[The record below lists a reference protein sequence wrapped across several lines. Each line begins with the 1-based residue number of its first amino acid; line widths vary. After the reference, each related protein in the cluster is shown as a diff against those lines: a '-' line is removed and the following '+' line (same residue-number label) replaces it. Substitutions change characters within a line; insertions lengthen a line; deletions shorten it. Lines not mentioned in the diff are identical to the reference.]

1 MSEESEKFIY
11 FINNRRSSSGNNV
24 ELRPRQVTR
33 EEWEASWL
41 SWWNKVEAGR
51 RSEVTENSE

>member
-11 FINNRRSSSGNNV
+11 FLNVGSDFNSKNSEVRNR
-24 ELRPRQVTR
+24 QATR

-41 SWWNKVEAGR
+41 SWWNKFDSSR
-51 RSEVTENSE
+51 NNSDEVTE

>member
-11 FINNRRSSSGNNV
+11 FINVGSNRNSNSSEV
-24 ELRPRQVTR
+24 RQRQVTR

-41 SWWNKVEAGR
+41 SWWNKFNDRQNAYDET
-51 RSEVTENSE
+51 TE

>member
-11 FINNRRSSSGNNV
+11 FVNNQRNSSKNDV

-41 SWWNKVEAGR
+41 SWWNKVEARR
-51 RSEVTENSE
+51 RSEAAEDGE

>member
-11 FINNRRSSSGNNV
+11 FINNQRDPGENDV
-24 ELRPRQVTR
+24 DFRPRQVTR

-41 SWWNKVEAGR
+41 SWWNKVEAR
-51 RSEVTENSE
+51 RAAEAAEKND

>member
-11 FINNRRSSSGNNV
+11 FINNRRNSSRSDV
-24 ELRPRQVTR
+24 EFRPRQVTR

-41 SWWNKVEAGR
+41 SWWNKVDARR
-51 RSEVTENSE
+51 RSEVAEESE